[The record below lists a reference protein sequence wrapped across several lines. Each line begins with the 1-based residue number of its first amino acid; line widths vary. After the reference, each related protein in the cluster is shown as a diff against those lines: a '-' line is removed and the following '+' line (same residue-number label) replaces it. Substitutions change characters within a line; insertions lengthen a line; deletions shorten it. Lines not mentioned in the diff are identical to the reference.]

1 MLKPG
6 GFLTRDPRAVER
18 KKYGPKARRAPATTI
33 ETLIARAD
41 TALYRAKSSG
51 RNRVET
57 AEEMEPH
64 AAEQRRGERHEAG
77 LPRGF
82 APLNAAVAA
91 AA

>member
-1 MLKPG
+1 MTNIRNNFSIL
-6 GFLTRDPRAVER
+6 FREN
-18 KKYGPKARRAPATTI
+18 APTTTI

-57 AEEMEPH
+57 AEELEPH
-64 AAEQRRGERHEAG
+64 AAEQRHGERREAG
-77 LPRGF
+77 LSRGL
-82 APLNAAVAA
+82 APLTAAVAA

>member
-1 MLKPG
+1 MTNIRNNFSIL
-6 GFLTRDPRAVER
+6 FREN
-18 KKYGPKARRAPATTI
+18 APTTTI

-64 AAEQRRGERHEAG
+64 AAGQRHGERREAG
-77 LPRGF
+77 LPRGL

>member
-1 MLKPG
+1 MTNIRNNFSIL
-6 GFLTRDPRAVER
+6 FREN
-18 KKYGPKARRAPATTI
+18 APTTTI